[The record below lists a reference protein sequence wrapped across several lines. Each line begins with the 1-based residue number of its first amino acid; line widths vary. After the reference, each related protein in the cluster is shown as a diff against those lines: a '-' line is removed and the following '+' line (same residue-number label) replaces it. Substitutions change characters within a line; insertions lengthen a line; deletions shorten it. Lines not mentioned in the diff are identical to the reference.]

1 MCRWLAY
8 SGTPI
13 YLDDIIIKPKH
24 SLIDQSLHSR
34 AGATTTNGDG
44 FGLGWYARGDE
55 PGVYKSIQPAWN
67 DGNLH
72 ALAEQIKSPMFM
84 AHIRATTGTAVQQSN
99 CHPFK
104 FKNWIFVHNGAIR
117 SFPEIKRD
125 LVMAISPQ
133 LYPHIQG
140 STDSEVMF
148 FLALSFGMADDVAQG
163 VARMVGFIERVG
175 AEKGIENPVQ
185 MSLGICDGQ
194 SLYAF
199 RYSTEGQ
206 SRSLFHSIDME
217 ALRQLAPH
225 LEDFSDDARAIV
237 SEPLSDLPE
246 AWVPV
251 PESSFLTARFG
262 EIECQDF
269 VPEQR

>member
-1 MCRWLAY
+1 M
-8 SGTPI
+8 
-13 YLDDIIIKPKH
+13 
-24 SLIDQSLHSR
+24 
-34 AGATTTNGDG
+34 
-44 FGLGWYARGDE
+44 
-55 PGVYKSIQPAWN
+55 
-67 DGNLH
+67 
-72 ALAEQIKSPMFM
+72 
-84 AHIRATTGTAVQQSN
+84 
-99 CHPFK
+99 
-104 FKNWIFVHNGAIR
+104 
-117 SFPEIKRD
+117 
-125 LVMAISPQ
+125 VMTISPE

-148 FLALSFGMADDVAQG
+148 FLALSFGIADDVAQG

-185 MSLGICDGQ
+185 MSLGICDGK

-206 SRSLFHSIDME
+206 SRSLFHSIDIE
-217 ALRQLAPH
+217 ALRGIAPH
-225 LEDFSDDARAIV
+225 LEDFSDDAHAIV